1 MVDTIVVITLGR
13 PDIKMEILAL
23 FVVLVDPLLLFTFGY
38 KTEER
43 LIMVYHKLPMT
54 VMYHQYKTQWPQFRS
69 NSS

>member
-38 KTEER
+38 KTEGTQTEKTHHAE
-43 LIMVYHKLPMT
+43 HKLT
-54 VMYHQYKTQWPQFRS
+54 WVYILTFIR
-69 NSS
+69 